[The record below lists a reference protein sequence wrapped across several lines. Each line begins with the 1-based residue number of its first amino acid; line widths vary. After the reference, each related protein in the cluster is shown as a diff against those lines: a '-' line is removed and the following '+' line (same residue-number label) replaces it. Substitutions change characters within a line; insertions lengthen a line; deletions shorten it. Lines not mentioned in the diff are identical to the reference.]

1 MKARR
6 KSNIPV
12 QSVLR
17 ALTILETLA
26 SKRGEVGITELSEK
40 VGLHVSTVHRLLS
53 TLMAKGYVRQ
63 NPENGR
69 YTLGP
74 KAFHLGHAYLEQ
86 HELRKG
92 VRPFLERLS
101 QTSGETA
108 NLVILDQGEAF
119 YLDKVESER
128 NLRIFSRIGHR
139 APLHCTA
146 VGKVLLAHMPREKA
160 REFIYNKPLEA
171 LTRNT
176 ITSPLLLEQELKKV
190 KEQGFAFDQEECED
204 GACCIGVPLRDFTGE
219 VVAAM
224 SISGPSIRLTPKR
237 LEELVPLMKEM
248 GGLISSQ
255 LGYRPEGTP
264 KL

>member
-1 MKARR
+1 MEVRR
-6 KSNIPV
+6 KGRIPV
-12 QSVLR
+12 QSVAR
-17 ALTILETLA
+17 ALTILEAL
-26 SKRGEVGITELSEK
+26 SSNRGDVGIAELSEK

-53 TLMAKGYVRQ
+53 TLKTKGYVRQ
-63 NPENGR
+63 SPENGR

-86 HELRKG
+86 HELRKV

-101 QTSGETA
+101 QASGETA

-146 VGKVLLAHMPREKA
+146 VGKVLLAHMPSEKV
-160 REFIYNKPLEA
+160 REFIYDKPLEA

-176 ITSPLLLEQELKKV
+176 ITSPPLLEQELRKV
-190 KEQGFAFDQEECED
+190 KEKGYAFDQEECED

-219 VVAAM
+219 AVAAM
-224 SISGPSIRLTPKR
+224 SISGPSVRLTPEK
-237 LEELVPLMKEM
+237 LEELVPLMKEVAEV
-248 GGLISSQ
+248 ISSR
-255 LGYRPEGTP
+255 LGYPPEGMP
-264 KL
+264 RL